1 MSEFVCKLGTPSGEI
16 IEGVYAAESAEEL
29 RRDFER
35 KEYLIYSLRPRNLIA
50 GLLRPASSGTGK
62 VTPKEFLIF
71 NQELVSLLHAGL
83 PIVACLD
90 ILIERRKNPAFRKAL
105 QEIRDRVRSGAALS
119 EGFAS
124 YSHLFPPIYA
134 STLASGE
141 RSGEIESVVRR
152 HIKYT
157 KTVIAIS
164 KKVFSSLMYPALLLV
179 MAIGLIGFLIL
190 WVMPK
195 FASFYEEFGADLP
208 LLTRVL
214 LGASELTTK
223 NIWVVA
229 LAVAGGWFALTAWT
243 RTETGRVQFDRV
255 KLLLPMVGSV
265 LHKYAIANFTRT
277 LGTLLEG
284 GIPLVQALDIASPA
298 LRNQAFRSAV
308 AKTSV
313 RVREGQPL
321 WESLEQTGLMTDL
334 AVEMVK
340 VGESTG
346 SLETML
352 SNVADFYDEEIDSD
366 LTTLTSLLEPAMLV
380 IMGFL
385 IAMILLAL
393 YLPLLE
399 SYSTSRM

>member
-16 IEGVYAAESAEEL
+16 IEGVYTAESAEDL
-29 RRDFER
+29 RQDFER

-50 GLLRPASSGTGK
+50 GLLRPASSGSGK

-83 PIVACLD
+83 PIVASLD
-90 ILIERRKNPAFRKAL
+90 ILIERRKNLAFRKAL

-141 RSGEIESVVRR
+141 RSGEIESVLRR

-157 KTVIAIS
+157 KTVIAVR
-164 KKVFSSLMYPALLLV
+164 KKVFSSLMYPVLLLLLSV
-179 MAIGLIGFLIL
+179 GLVGLLIL
-190 WVMPK
+190 WVLPQ
-195 FASFYEEFGADLP
+195 FAGFYSELGADLP

-214 LGASELTTK
+214 LAVSGLVTK
-223 NIWVVA
+223 NVWVCL
-229 LAVAGGWFALTAWT
+229 LAVGGGWFALVAWT
-243 RTETGRVQFDRV
+243 RTEAGRVQFDRL
-255 KLLLPMVGSV
+255 KLLLPLVGGI
-265 LHKYAIANFTRT
+265 LHKYAIGNLTRT

-298 LRNQAFRSAV
+298 LRNQAFRTAV
-308 AKTSV
+308 EKTAV

-334 AVEMVK
+334 AIEMVK

-352 SNVADFYDEEIDSD
+352 ANVADFYDEEIDNE

-380 IMGFL
+380 IMGAL
-385 IAMILLAL
+385 IAMILLAM

-399 SYSTSRM
+399 AYSSSRM

>member
-16 IEGVYAAESAEEL
+16 IEGVYTAESAEEL
-29 RRDFER
+29 RKDFER
-35 KEYLIYSLRPRNLIA
+35 KEYLIYTLRPRNLIA
-50 GLLRPASSGTGK
+50 GLLRPASSGAGK

-71 NQELVSLLHAGL
+71 NQELVSLIHAGL

-105 QEIRDRVRSGAALS
+105 EEIRERVRSGAALS

-124 YSHLFPPIYA
+124 YRHLFPPIYA

-157 KTVIAIS
+157 KTVIAVR
-164 KKVFSSLMYPALLLV
+164 KKVFAAMVYPAMLLV
-179 MAIGLIGFLIL
+179 MAVGLIGFLIL

-214 LGASELTTK
+214 MGVSELTTR
-223 NIWVVA
+223 NAWVVV
-229 LAVAGGWFALTAWT
+229 LGVVGGWLALMAWT
-243 RTETGRVQFDRV
+243 RSEAGRVQFDRV
-255 KLLLPMVGSV
+255 KLSLPLVGSI
-265 LHKYAIANFTRT
+265 LHRYSIANFTRT

-284 GIPLVQALDIASPA
+284 GIPLVEALEIASPA

-308 AKTSV
+308 VKTSV
-313 RVREGQPL
+313 SVREGQPL

-334 AVEMVK
+334 AIEMVK

-393 YLPLLE
+393 YMPLLE